1 MKHDDNDAPTTMPLP
16 ADVAP
21 AQMARTIDPWIAGA
35 AIFLVAVGI
44 VLVYSASAFR
54 AQSQAGDASLYLVR
68 HLASVGVGVVCLFV
82 VLRCPIEWWSRMA
95 YPLLIVTI
103 VLLSL
108 LFVPGLGREV
118 NGAVRWLR
126 LGPASF
132 QPGEL
137 AKLAIVVYLAHSLA
151 KKRDKVSTFSIG
163 FLPHVLVTSFV
174 VALVIVQPD
183 IGTSAVIYATL
194 GLMLFVAGTRTGYLV
209 LAIVAALPV
218 AYSYVATHKH
228 AAARLLVFLQ
238 PEAHKQGIGY
248 QVWESIVSF
257 GSGGAWGLGLGAGKQ
272 KLYFLPES
280 HTDFIFAVIG
290 QELGLFGVVLVI
302 VAFGI
307 VVGRG
312 MWMASKLPC
321 RFPMF
326 LAFGV
331 SSWLAL
337 QAAVNMA
344 VVMALLPTKGLTL
357 PFVSYGRSSMVM
369 SMIALG
375 VLLRATSEARQTE
388 GVRVPRV
395 FRRRRVRATA

>member
-35 AIFLVAVGI
+35 AIFLVAVGV

-68 HLASVGVGVVCLFV
+68 HLSSVAVGVVALFV
-82 VLRCPIEWWSRMA
+82 VLRCPIEWWSRAA
-95 YPLLIVTI
+95 YPLLILAAG
-103 VLLSL
+103 LLCL

-118 NGAVRWLR
+118 NGATRWLQ
-126 LGPASF
+126 LGPVSF

-151 KKRDKVSTFSIG
+151 KKRDKASTFSIG
-163 FLPHVLVTSFV
+163 FLPHVIVTSFI
-174 VALVIVQPD
+174 VALIIVQPD

-194 GLMLFVAGTRTGYLV
+194 GLMLFVAGTRIGYLV

-218 AYSYVATHKH
+218 LYSYVATHKH
-228 AAARLLVFLQ
+228 AWSRLVAFLE
-238 PEAHKQGIGY
+238 PEAHRQGAGY

-290 QELGLFGVVLVI
+290 QELGLLGVVLVI
-302 VAFGI
+302 GAFAI
-307 VVGRG
+307 VIGRG
-312 MWMASKLPC
+312 MWIASKLPC

-344 VVMALLPTKGLTL
+344 VVMALVPTKGLTL
-357 PFVSYGRSSMVM
+357 PFVSYGRSSMII

-375 VLLRATSEARQTE
+375 VLLRATSEARQTV
-388 GVRVPRV
+388 GVRPKVV
-395 FRRRRVRATA
+395 LRRRRARA